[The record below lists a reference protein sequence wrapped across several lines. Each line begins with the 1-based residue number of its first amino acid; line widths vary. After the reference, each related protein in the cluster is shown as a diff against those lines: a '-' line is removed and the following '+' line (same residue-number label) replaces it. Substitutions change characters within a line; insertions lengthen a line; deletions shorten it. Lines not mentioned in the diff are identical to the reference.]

1 MSKTKEIF
9 SRIKDFF
16 GDLFELPSTEIS
28 PEREEEIIDKV
39 ARAVSRF
46 DMELPAMF
54 MGNLFVPIST
64 IVSQTVLTPSALF
77 FELIGIDGYEVAAF
91 FRKKDNLKRLI
102 SRLEE
107 LQLAKE
113 QADRQRKKGKTSED

>member
-1 MSKTKEIF
+1 MSKTKDIF

-28 PEREEEIIDKV
+28 PEREEVIIDKM

-46 DMELPAMF
+46 DMEVPAMF

-77 FELIGIDGYEVAAF
+77 FELIGIDGYEIAAF
-91 FRKKDNLKRLI
+91 FKKKDNVKRLI
-102 SRLEE
+102 SKLEE
-107 LQLAKE
+107 LQIAKE
-113 QADRQRKKGKTSED
+113 EAGRERKKIKKSDK

>member
-1 MSKTKEIF
+1 MSKIKEIF

-16 GDLFELPSTEIS
+16 VDIFELPSTEIS

-39 ARAVSRF
+39 AKAVSKF

-77 FELIGIDGYEVAAF
+77 FEFIGINGY
-91 FRKKDNLKRLI
+91 
-102 SRLEE
+102 
-107 LQLAKE
+107 
-113 QADRQRKKGKTSED
+113 